1 MVASLNQSPLLTL
14 DALSSCGVVLPT
26 EARAALDT
34 SLTLKARELG
44 VQAFLLWGKFT
55 TSSGRDYYIARAY
68 NGTKRVEGKVIVNP
82 GNKFYY
88 STDCAEW
95 LDLEPVD
102 GKLGEL
108 CGLIDG
114 AFMMD
119 TSVRDMRFIQF
130 PASRASTCTTIVTS
144 SRVTAPGRL
153 RFLPPELNLA
163 TRAVKKVANL
173 AHVIYSFPIPTPVRR
188 PSSRHSTLNNNRQ
201 AMAHGRPRA
210 RVHRHGAAPDAGPG
224 PRDWRRSPDTR
235 PSRTHLGKF
244 ICFLIR
250 SRMGNSTDVVLK
262 CLQTELQR
270 MMATINKINSETA
283 CAPDGM
289 YVTDAAGNY
298 VAKPGFFVRYPD
310 QLSSYVAP
318 TGNLGKAAPGTW

>member
-1 MVASLNQSPLLTL
+1 MVAALNQSPLLTL

-114 AFMMD
+114 AFMID

-173 AHVIYSFPIPTPVRR
+173 SLPRDLFISHSNTSTLTLHPTLYPEQQASDGSRATPRTSTPSRSSPRRR
-188 PSSRHSTLNNNRQ
+188 PRTQRLAKKPRHPT
-201 AMAHGRPRA
+201 
-210 RVHRHGAAPDAGPG
+210 
-224 PRDWRRSPDTR
+224 RSNTP
-235 PSRTHLGKF
+235 
-244 ICFLIR
+244 
-250 SRMGNSTDVVLK
+250 
-262 CLQTELQR
+262 
-270 MMATINKINSETA
+270 
-283 CAPDGM
+283 
-289 YVTDAAGNY
+289 
-298 VAKPGFFVRYPD
+298 
-310 QLSSYVAP
+310 
-318 TGNLGKAAPGTW
+318 W

>member
-1 MVASLNQSPLLTL
+1 MTAGEMNQSTLLTL
-14 DALSSCGVVLPT
+14 DALAPCGCVLPT
-26 EARAALDT
+26 EVLAAMDV

-44 VQAFLLWGKFT
+44 VKAFLFWGRLST
-55 TSSGRDYYIARAY
+55 ESGADYYVARAY

-114 AFMMD
+114 AFMID

-153 RFLPPELNLA
+153 RFLPP
-163 TRAVKKVANL
+163 
-173 AHVIYSFPIPTPVRR
+173 S
-188 PSSRHSTLNNNRQ
+188 
-201 AMAHGRPRA
+201 
-210 RVHRHGAAPDAGPG
+210 
-224 PRDWRRSPDTR
+224 
-235 PSRTHLGKF
+235 
-244 ICFLIR
+244 
-250 SRMGNSTDVVLK
+250 
-262 CLQTELQR
+262 
-270 MMATINKINSETA
+270 
-283 CAPDGM
+283 
-289 YVTDAAGNY
+289 
-298 VAKPGFFVRYPD
+298 
-310 QLSSYVAP
+310 
-318 TGNLGKAAPGTW
+318 

>member
-1 MVASLNQSPLLTL
+1 M
-14 DALSSCGVVLPT
+14 VLPT

-153 RFLPPELNLA
+153 RFLPP
-163 TRAVKKVANL
+163 RAEFGN
-173 AHVIYSFPIPTPVRR
+173 PRR
-188 PSSRHSTLNNNRQ
+188 EESREPLPRDLFISHSNTGMLTLNPPTLYPDKQ
-201 AMAHGRPRA
+201 ASDGSRATPRT
-210 RVHRHGAAPDAGPG
+210 
-224 PRDWRRSPDTR
+224 ST
-235 PSRTHLGKF
+235 PSRNSPRRRRRTQRLAKKPRRQT
-244 ICFLIR
+244 R
-250 SRMGNSTDVVLK
+250 SNT
-262 CLQTELQR
+262 
-270 MMATINKINSETA
+270 
-283 CAPDGM
+283 P
-289 YVTDAAGNY
+289 
-298 VAKPGFFVRYPD
+298 
-310 QLSSYVAP
+310 
-318 TGNLGKAAPGTW
+318 